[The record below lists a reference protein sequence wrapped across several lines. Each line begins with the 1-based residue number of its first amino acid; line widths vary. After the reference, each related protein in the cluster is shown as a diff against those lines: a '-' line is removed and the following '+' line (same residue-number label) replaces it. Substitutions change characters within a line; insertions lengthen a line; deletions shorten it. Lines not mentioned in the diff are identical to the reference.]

1 MEISSNQALEAL
13 EEVQDAQRRV
23 ATLRGYGYA
32 APYFLLWGCIWI
44 VGFLGQY
51 FLPAWAGR
59 GWAALDLAGF
69 AATVLLM
76 RHQRSVAQRSLGA
89 RSSSRTFWRILA
101 LLATAMGFLYAT
113 YAVFQPQRSAQFA
126 VFPALLCGAIYIGIG
141 LWRGLRWLVGG
152 LALAALALLGYYLLP
167 QYMMLWMAA
176 AGGGTLLITGFW
188 LRRG

>member
-1 MEISSNQALEAL
+1 M
-13 EEVQDAQRRV
+13 
-23 ATLRGYGYA
+23 
-32 APYFLLWGCIWI
+32 
-44 VGFLGQY
+44 GFLGQY

-59 GWAALDLAGF
+59 GWAALDLTGF
-69 AATVLLM
+69 AATVLVM
-76 RHQRSVAQRSLGA
+76 QHQRSVAQCSLGA

-101 LLATAMGFLYAT
+101 LLATALGFLYAT
-113 YAVFQPQRSAQFA
+113 YAVFQPQRGAQFA

-152 LALAALALLGYYLLP
+152 LALAALALLGYFLLP

-188 LRRG
+188 LRQG